1 MEKFLALSVEE
12 RAAMGRRSR
21 EKMEKEFDR
30 RLVTGEYMDEVGK
43 ILREQG

>member
-12 RAAMGRRSR
+12 RAMMGRRGR

-30 RLVTGEYMDEVGK
+30 RLVTGEYMDEVRQ
-43 ILREQG
+43 ILDNS